1 MSERR
6 HFALSEKIM
15 QNKGLVRIFSAAL
28 SITILA
34 GSVYCKELWQEP
46 PVFAWASS
54 ELESQKKEND
64 AQISEMQ
71 KKLDEI
77 GKDQTEAAEY
87 QDTLTEKI
95 ELQEENITIV
105 DEQLKRIEKEITEIQ
120 SDISDTEVK
129 ISDME
134 GQIDVDLVEFKK
146 RIRAMYISG
155 NDSLASALVGATDF
169 FDFLSKYDLI
179 SRIAKHD
186 NDLINGLKDQ
196 VVECNEQKAHLEE
209 QKTELDIQL
218 EDHKEAKQ
226 ELKDAILTLQEDFE
240 KSVEYSTILEEKQA
254 LLNSDIAGLE
264 AANLE
269 LEEEDARILAA
280 ILEAQRK
287 EEEAAAAATATKP
300 QTPSYNPITTNAPNN
315 NNNTGHQTQ
324 APVQTQKPSQTQKT
338 SQTQKP
344 VQTTTQPVQ
353 TQAPVQT
360 TVQTTTQATEPPVST
375 SRFGWPCPGF
385 YTLTSG
391 FGPRWGTHH
400 SGIDISSG
408 GITGASVVAS
418 MSGTV
423 IYVNSG
429 CTHDYGKSS
438 SCGCGGGYGNYVIV
452 QHSNG
457 YSTLYAHMSSVAV
470 SNGQS
475 VSQGQT
481 LGYVGSTGFSTG
493 AHLHFEV
500 RVNGNRVDPEE
511 YLY

>member
-1 MSERR
+1 M
-6 HFALSEKIM
+6 
-15 QNKGLVRIFSAAL
+15 
-28 SITILA
+28 
-34 GSVYCKELWQEP
+34 
-46 PVFAWASS
+46 
-54 ELESQKKEND
+54 
-64 AQISEMQ
+64 
-71 KKLDEI
+71 
-77 GKDQTEAAEY
+77 
-87 QDTLTEKI
+87 
-95 ELQEENITIV
+95 
-105 DEQLKRIEKEITEIQ
+105 
-120 SDISDTEVK
+120 
-129 ISDME
+129 
-134 GQIDVDLVEFKK
+134 
-146 RIRAMYISG
+146 
-155 NDSLASALVGATDF
+155 
-169 FDFLSKYDLI
+169 
-179 SRIAKHD
+179 
-186 NDLINGLKDQ
+186 
-196 VVECNEQKAHLEE
+196 
-209 QKTELDIQL
+209 
-218 EDHKEAKQ
+218 
-226 ELKDAILTLQEDFE
+226 
-240 KSVEYSTILEEKQA
+240 
-254 LLNSDIAGLE
+254 
-264 AANLE
+264 
-269 LEEEDARILAA
+269 
-280 ILEAQRK
+280 
-287 EEEAAAAATATKP
+287 
-300 QTPSYNPITTNAPNN
+300 
-315 NNNTGHQTQ
+315 
-324 APVQTQKPSQTQKT
+324 
-338 SQTQKP
+338 
-344 VQTTTQPVQ
+344 
-353 TQAPVQT
+353 QT

-375 SRFGWPCPGF
+375 SRFGWPCPDF

>member
-1 MSERR
+1 
-6 HFALSEKIM
+6 M
-15 QNKGLVRIFSAAL
+15 QNKSLIRIISSAL
-28 SITILA
+28 SITIIA
-34 GSVYCKELWQEP
+34 GSVYCKDIWQEP

-71 KKLDEI
+71 KKLDEL
-77 GKDQTEAAEY
+77 GKDQAEASEY
-87 QDTLTEKI
+87 QDTLAEKI
-95 ELQEENITIV
+95 ELQEKNITIV
-105 DEQLKRIEKEITEIQ
+105 DEQLTRIEGEISEIQEDITE
-120 SDISDTEVK
+120 TEAK

-134 GQIDVDLVEFKK
+134 SQIDVDLEEFKK

-186 NDLINGLKDQ
+186 NDLVNGLKDS
-196 VVECNEQKAHLEE
+196 VTECNEQKAHLEE
-209 QKTELDIQL
+209 QKSELDVQL
-218 EDHKEAKQ
+218 KEQQETKE
-226 ELKDAILTLQEDFE
+226 ELKTAILTLQDDFE
-240 KSVEYSTILEEKQA
+240 QSVEYSDLLEKKQA
-254 LLNSDIAGLE
+254 LLNSDIEGLE
-264 AANLE
+264 AANKE
-269 LEEEDARILAA
+269 LEEEDERILEA

-287 EEEAAAAATATKP
+287 EEEEAAAATAAASKE
-300 QTPSYNPITTNAPNN
+300 QNQSYNPVTTKAPSNN
-315 NNNTGHQTQ
+315 NNNTGQQT
-324 APVQTQKPSQTQKT
+324 VQTQKTTQA
-338 SQTQKP
+338 QKAAA
-344 VQTTTQPVQ
+344 QTTAKPVQ

-360 TVQTTTQATEPPVST
+360 TVQTTTQTTAAPVSN

-400 SGIDISSG
+400 SGIDISSS

-423 IYVNSG
+423 ILASATCSHN
-429 CTHDYGKSS
+429 YGKSS
-438 SCGCGGGYGNYVIV
+438 SCGCGGGYGNYVII
-452 QHSNG
+452 QHDDG
-457 YSTLYAHMSSVAV
+457 TYSTLYAHMSSITV
-470 SNGQS
+470 SQGQY

-481 LGYVGSTGFSTG
+481 IGYVGSTGWSTG

>member
-1 MSERR
+1 
-6 HFALSEKIM
+6 M
-15 QNKGLVRIFSAAL
+15 QNKSLLRIASAVL
-28 SITILA
+28 SVTIIA
-34 GSVYCKELWQEP
+34 GSVYGRSFCQDT

-64 AQISEMQ
+64 AQIAEMQ
-71 KKLDEI
+71 KKLDDI
-77 GKDQTEAAEY
+77 GKDQAKAADY

-105 DEQLKRIEKEITEIQ
+105 DEQLTRIGKEIEDTQKE
-120 SDISDTEVK
+120 ISDTQVK
-129 ISDME
+129 IADME
-134 GQIDVDLVEFKK
+134 TEISADLVEFKK
-146 RIRAMYISG
+146 RIRAMYVSG
-155 NDSLASALVGATDF
+155 NNSLASALVGATDF

-196 VVECNEQKAHLEE
+196 IIERNEKKAHLEE
-209 QKTELDIQL
+209 KETELSAQL
-218 EDHKEAKQ
+218 EEHKATRK
-226 ELKDAILTLQEDFE
+226 ELKDAIAQLQADFE
-240 KSVEYSTILEEKQA
+240 ESVEYSNLLEEKQA
-254 LLNSDIAGLE
+254 LLNDDIADLE

-269 LEEEDARILAA
+269 LEEEDAKILAA
-280 ILEAQRK
+280 ILEAERIRK
-287 EEEAAAAATATKP
+287 AQEAAALTTPAK
-300 QTPSYNPITTNAPNN
+300 PSYNPIVTTAAQQMVQTQPPVQ
-315 NNNTGHQTQ
+315 TQQPVQTTQKPVQTTQRPIQTQQPAVQTTQ
-324 APVQTQKPSQTQKT
+324 APVQTQP
-338 SQTQKP
+338 
-344 VQTTTQPVQ
+344 
-353 TQAPVQT
+353 PVQT
-360 TVQTTTQATEPPVST
+360 TVQTTTQATEPDPTPS
-375 SRFGWPCPGF
+375 SYFGWPCPGF

-408 GITGASVVAS
+408 GITGAAVAAS

-429 CTHDYGKSS
+429 CPHDYGKSS

-500 RVNGNRVDPEE
+500 RVNGNRVDPEQ